1 MVSIEVAGSHLS
13 ALTHMAMIG
22 LAVITQ
28 DRLGVT
34 PRLVWTPALRAT
46 VMLPGI
52 DSARVGSAVVDH
64 ATECMAE
71 HSWVREVLSHEGRVT
86 AVFSPRIKV
95 ASSDAAWASLQAA
108 RHRGIDR
115 AQEMSD
121 FLSLRFIQALGEPA
135 YWRFANDGGRRPDD
149 GASRWEMK
157 TRNKGDEF
165 IGQRFRDLGAAV
177 AGRTP
182 QAVVD
187 GLTGHILTD
196 EAGKNKADSRS
207 ATGLTRPRP
216 TDNALAWCA
225 LWGIASFP
233 LIPQL
238 RGRSATPGYVVGKR
252 GRKALMALPMP
263 VVPMTPAR
271 IRSIVRRT
279 ELTAVAAGGQDVD
292 AAATMLREFGVG
304 AVMSFPFERVG
315 SISAPELRLLDG
327 VMTRIGHQ
335 P

>member
-1 MVSIEVAGSHLS
+1 MVTIEIAGSHLS

-22 LAVITQ
+22 LAGIAQ
-28 DRLGVT
+28 ARLNVT
-34 PRLVWTPALRAT
+34 PRLIWTSALRAT
-46 VMLPGI
+46 VTLPEI
-52 DSARVGSAVVDH
+52 DLIQVGRVLVEHASDCAV
-64 ATECMAE
+64 EQ
-71 HSWVREVLSHEGRVT
+71 SWVRADLPHEGRVT
-86 AVFSPRIKV
+86 AAFSPRIKV
-95 ASSDAAWASLQAA
+95 ASSDEAWNSLQAV
-108 RHRGIDR
+108 RHLGIDR
-115 AQEMSD
+115 AQEQRD

-165 IGQRFRDLGAAV
+165 IGQRFRDLGEAV
-177 AGRTP
+177 ARRTP
-182 QAVVD
+182 EAVVA
-187 GLTGHILTD
+187 GLTGRILTD

-233 LIPQL
+233 LTPQL
-238 RGRSATPGYVVGKR
+238 RGRSATPGYVAGKNSHR
-252 GRKALMALPMP
+252 AFMALPMP

-271 IRSIVRRT
+271 IRNIVRRT
-279 ELTAVAAGGQDVD
+279 ELAAVAAGGQGAD
-292 AAATMLREFGVG
+292 AAASVLRSFGVG
-304 AVMSFPFERVG
+304 AVMSFPFDRVG